1 MDFNSLRK
9 AHPTFEYKKYDYSYE
24 DGILSIVYT
33 FVMDE
38 HTFTPTWR
46 IPCKYAPD
54 SSAEKLIFSLGMV
67 ELISYWKCAC
77 PPEVVVS
84 CGCLDSTQIHWWKK
98 LYFKG
103 LGEYFYRNGIETDTE
118 SFMKLTSS
126 GKTIRN
132 DANKYELDSY
142 LIPVGGGKDSV
153 VTMELLSRFADK
165 CNTFIINPRGA
176 TLGCVEVAGLS
187 DRLVSAN
194 RTIDKHLIE
203 LNAQGYLNGHTPFS
217 AMAAFASCLAA
228 YLNGKKYVVLS
239 NESSANESTISD
251 VNHQYSK
258 SAEFEYDF
266 RTYME
271 NYIPCGVTYFS
282 LLRPYSEFQ
291 IARYFARCTKY
302 HGVFKSCNVGSKE
315 DIWCGKCPK
324 CLFVA
329 FMLAPFVD
337 VKKIFGCDI
346 LNDSELTDTMLKLI
360 GVLPEKPFECVG
372 SRDEVNAA
380 ICLAIEKYKGEKM
393 PYLLSYYEQNGY
405 FAKYRKTAHNFD
417 KYFDVGHF
425 VPSHLF
431 YTFDAML
438 EGSVFDNRNVV
449 ILGFG
454 AEGKSTYEHI
464 KKYSVGASITIADQN
479 EISGDYD
486 AKFCCGENYQS
497 AIYDADIVMKS
508 PGVVLDKLPPEQMAK
523 ITSQIELFLE
533 KHRDR
538 VIGITGTKGKSTTA
552 SLIYHVLHSVYPDTL
567 FAGNIGLPA
576 LDIMPLVKKNGY
588 IVLELSSHQ
597 TEYIKVSPKYSAI
610 LNFFE
615 EHLDHYGTYEKYI
628 DAKKNIYRYQK
639 PSDIFFCEKSNKSID
654 NVPSNRYTVG
664 GDVKIWGQKITFEG
678 TSITVDANKVP
689 IKGKHNLSNIA
700 FAFGICSKLGITPEQ
715 FENALYTFEP
725 LPHRME
731 FVGEYGGV
739 KYYNDSIATIPEAC
753 MNAVRSIP
761 AVDTLILGGMD
772 RGIDYTEL
780 CKFLNK
786 SQISNVIIM
795 PDTDKVIAPM
805 LTKVKNVHTVS
816 SLEEAV
822 EIAKKVTPMG
832 KTCLL
837 SPAAS
842 SYNMFKNFAERGN
855 KFKELVKKEV

>member
-1 MDFNSLRK
+1 
-9 AHPTFEYKKYDYSYE
+9 
-24 DGILSIVYT
+24 
-33 FVMDE
+33 
-38 HTFTPTWR
+38 
-46 IPCKYAPD
+46 
-54 SSAEKLIFSLGMV
+54 
-67 ELISYWKCAC
+67 
-77 PPEVVVS
+77 
-84 CGCLDSTQIHWWKK
+84 
-98 LYFKG
+98 
-103 LGEYFYRNGIETDTE
+103 
-118 SFMKLTSS
+118 
-126 GKTIRN
+126 
-132 DANKYELDSY
+132 
-142 LIPVGGGKDSV
+142 
-153 VTMELLSRFADK
+153 
-165 CNTFIINPRGA
+165 
-176 TLGCVEVAGLS
+176 
-187 DRLVSAN
+187 
-194 RTIDKHLIE
+194 
-203 LNAQGYLNGHTPFS
+203 
-217 AMAAFASCLAA
+217 
-228 YLNGKKYVVLS
+228 
-239 NESSANESTISD
+239 
-251 VNHQYSK
+251 
-258 SAEFEYDF
+258 
-266 RTYME
+266 
-271 NYIPCGVTYFS
+271 
-282 LLRPYSEFQ
+282 
-291 IARYFARCTKY
+291 
-302 HGVFKSCNVGSKE
+302 
-315 DIWCGKCPK
+315 
-324 CLFVA
+324 
-329 FMLAPFVD
+329 
-337 VKKIFGCDI
+337 
-346 LNDSELTDTMLKLI
+346 
-360 GVLPEKPFECVG
+360 
-372 SRDEVNAA
+372 
-380 ICLAIEKYKGEKM
+380 
-393 PYLLSYYEQNGY
+393 
-405 FAKYRKTAHNFD
+405 
-417 KYFDVGHF
+417 
-425 VPSHLF
+425 
-431 YTFDAML
+431 
-438 EGSVFDNRNVV
+438 NVV

-454 AEGKSTYEHI
+454 AEGKSTYEYI

-508 PGVVLDKLPPEQMAK
+508 PGVVLDELPPEQMEK

-615 EHLDHYGTYEKYI
+615 EHLDHYGSYEKYI
-628 DAKKNIYRYQK
+628 EAKKNIYKYQQ

-731 FVGEYGGV
+731 YVGEYGGV

-855 KFKELVKKEV
+855 KFKELVKK